1 MDKNKKIELSDRDL
15 RILQINLLEMLIEI
29 DRICR
34 KHNIKYSLDGGTLL
48 GAIRHK
54 GFIPWDDDVDI
65 IMRREEYQRFYK
77 ACKLEIDKNR
87 FFLQEYRT
95 DKAYRWG
102 YAKMRRKGT
111 EFIRLGQ
118 EHLKN
123 RTGIFVDIF
132 VVDNVPD
139 QWLMRR
145 LHYVACFVIRKFL
158 YAELGMKNEKSAI
171 GQKIYG
177 GCFRKIPRN
186 AIFKWRNRIAKKC
199 NQRRTKLVAHMTYP
213 YPKRAKFG
221 MPALCFDE
229 MIDVEFEGYQ
239 FKCFKEYDTYLSLLY
254 GNYIELPPEENRVAH
269 LDVSSISLIEP
280 EKLFSTEELEHL
292 NYI

>member
-1 MDKNKKIELSDRDL
+1 MKKYKKVELSDKDL
-15 RILQINLLEMLIEI
+15 RKLQINLLEMLIEI

-34 KHNIKYSLDGGTLL
+34 KYDIKYSLDGGTLL

-65 IMRREEYQRFYK
+65 IMRREEYQKFYK
-77 ACKLEIDKNR
+77 ACKLEIDKKR

-95 DKAYRWG
+95 DEGYRWG
-102 YAKMRRKGT
+102 YEKMRRKGT

-145 LHYVACFVIRKFL
+145 LHYGACFVIRKLL
-158 YAELGMKNEKSAI
+158 YAELGMKNEKSVLARMV
-171 GQKIYG
+171 YG
-177 GCFRKIPRN
+177 WCFRKVPRD
-186 AIFKWRNRIAKKC
+186 AVFEWRNRIAQKC
-199 NQRRTKLVAHMTYP
+199 NRRRTELVAHMTYP
-213 YPKRAKFG
+213 YPKRTKFG
-221 MPALCFDE
+221 MPAICFDE
-229 MIDVEFEGYQ
+229 MIDIEFEGYKFQ
-239 FKCFKEYDTYLSLLY
+239 CFKEYDTYLSLLY
-254 GNYIELPPEENRVAH
+254 GNYMEFPPKEKQVAH
-269 LDVSSISLIEP
+269 LDVSSIQLLEP
-280 EKLFSTEELEHL
+280 EKLFSREELERL